1 MPIMYFDIIRGRTR
15 EQVRALLDSA
25 QAAFESAWEGVPAGD
40 RYQVVTEHA
49 PDEMIILDHGLGIPR
64 SENIVLLRMI
74 SRRGKRTPSQKE
86 KLYQQ
91 LVENLQRD
99 CGVAP
104 SDVVA
109 TIVDIENE
117 DFTIGYGKM
126 QFCNGQLT
134 H

>member
-25 QAAFESAWEGVPAGD
+25 QAAVEAAWEVPARD
-40 RYQVVTEHA
+40 RYQVVTEHS
-49 PDEMIILDHGLGIPR
+49 PDEMIIQDHGLGIPR
-64 SENIVLLRMI
+64 SENIVLLHMVN
-74 SRRGKRTPSQKE
+74 RRGRRTPAQKE
-86 KLYQQ
+86 KLYQL

-117 DFTIGYGKM
+117 DWTLGYGKM
-126 QFCNGQLT
+126 QFCNGELT